1 MSNQSVCHFFSKLQF
16 TNCDQAAEWLILKPA
31 KILLIIV
38 LAVVASRL
46 AARVT
51 RRFINSVAA
60 RATAQSDRAPKRASA
75 IASTA
80 AGVARVIVWIMAI
93 LLVLGE
99 FKVNLAPFI
108 AGATVI
114 GAALGFGAQSLV
126 KDLLAGLMIL
136 SEDQYAVGDT
146 ISADDTGGIVEDI
159 NLLRTRVRADD
170 GKVWFIA
177 NGEIRKVANASLGW
191 SRATVDLQLPYET
204 DLDAAVAAASSEAE
218 AMAREPEW
226 ESVILAPPEAYG
238 TAVVVEGITVR
249 VTAKTPPAV
258 SASVGR
264 AMLQRVAR
272 RIRRGGGGGRGP
284 EGGSG
289 GGGPGAGGSSGGAPE
304 GGAPEGGGSGAGSGS
319 TPAEPS
325 LAAGTPTPAA
335 G

>member
-1 MSNQSVCHFFSKLQF
+1 MPNGYLYNLFIKLGLTDF
-16 TNCDQAAEWLILKPA
+16 AARTAEFVILKPA
-31 KILLIIV
+31 KILLIVV

-46 AARVT
+46 AARLT
-51 RRFINSVAA
+51 RRFISSLASRTPVEA
-60 RATAQSDRAPKRASA
+60 RSDRTLKRASA
-75 IASTA
+75 LASTA
-80 AGVARVIVWIMAI
+80 AGIARVVVWAI
-93 LLVLGE
+93 AIPLLLSEFNLNLG
-99 FKVNLAPFI
+99 PFI
-108 AGATVI
+108 AGATII
-114 GAALGFGAQSLV
+114 GAALGFGAQSMV

-136 SEDQYAVGDT
+136 SEDQFAVGDT
-146 ISADDTGGIVEDI
+146 ISVDDTGGMVEDV
-159 NLLRTRVRADD
+159 NLLRTRIRADD

-204 DLDAAVAAASSEAE
+204 DLDAAVAAASSEAG

-249 VTAKTPPAV
+249 VTARTLPAV
-258 SASVGR
+258 SGTVGR

-284 EGGSG
+284 EEGPD
-289 GGGPGAGGSSGGAPE
+289 GGGPGAGGSSGG
-304 GGAPEGGGSGAGSGS
+304 GPEGGGPGGGSES

-335 G
+335 R

>member
-1 MSNQSVCHFFSKLQF
+1 MSNGYLYNLFIKLGL
-16 TNCDQAAEWLILKPA
+16 TDIAARTAEFVILKPA
-31 KILLIIV
+31 KILLIVV

-51 RRFINSVAA
+51 RRFISSLASRTPVEARSDRTLK
-60 RATAQSDRAPKRASA
+60 RATAL
-75 IASTA
+75 ASTA
-80 AGVARVIVWIMAI
+80 AGIARVVVWAI
-93 LLVLGE
+93 AIPLLLSEFNLNLG
-99 FKVNLAPFI
+99 PFI
-108 AGATVI
+108 AGATII
-114 GAALGFGAQSLV
+114 GAALGFGAQSMV

-136 SEDQYAVGDT
+136 SEDQFAVGDT
-146 ISADDTGGIVEDI
+146 ISVDDTGGMVEDV
-159 NLLRTRVRADD
+159 NLLRTRIRADD

-204 DLDAAVAAASSEAE
+204 DLDAAVAAASSEAG

-238 TAVVVEGITVR
+238 TAVVVGGVTVR
-249 VTAKTPPAV
+249 VTARTLPAV
-258 SASVGR
+258 SGTMGR

-272 RIRRGGGGGRGP
+272 RIRRGGDGGRGP
-284 EGGSG
+284 EGGPD
-289 GGGPGAGGSSGGAPE
+289 GGGPGAGGSSGG
-304 GGAPEGGGSGAGSGS
+304 GPEGGGPGGGSES

-335 G
+335 R